1 MSWLLP
7 EDIAQRFF
15 KEMSNVQKPREATE
29 EPSKNQVTK
38 EALFILMFQ
47 VLKKS
52 NEEKSRVI
60 YSMTADADCI
70 ITSADIEKLLILM
83 LNCYIMALKK
93 TETGSKWGIET
104 TQESNERFAKMTV
117 KELLGS
123 KPDPSFVPIEE
134 VHSWLGK
141 VPLVGQLFEDVLT
154 ACIMNPECVLEG
166 AHHGISE
173 GCEETVEHVEY
184 NK

>member
-1 MSWLLP
+1 
-7 EDIAQRFF
+7 
-15 KEMSNVQKPREATE
+15 
-29 EPSKNQVTK
+29 
-38 EALFILMFQ
+38 
-47 VLKKS
+47 
-52 NEEKSRVI
+52 
-60 YSMTADADCI
+60 MTADADCI

-184 NK
+184 NKWVSVLSTVGCRLRILAIATVGYMEMCRCYGWGKSPTES